1 MLGSLSRTLSHIL
14 KHPFNRGR
22 EGQALLRY
30 LRWQFASRLASG
42 PILVDFVAPMKLC
55 VTSGMTGATLNIYTG
70 LAEFDD
76 MAFVL
81 HALRPGDTFLDV
93 GANVGAYSLL
103 AAAAGAQVIAV
114 EPAPAACRWLAL
126 NVRVNDLAARVEI
139 VPAAL
144 GRTAGSVRFTAGQDT
159 LNHVAT
165 EGEAAEA
172 VVVPVVRLDDAIAAR
187 GGAVPRLVK
196 IDVEGYETEV
206 LAGAERTLASPDLLA
221 VILELNGSG
230 ARYGFDDAALGA
242 RMSGLGFR
250 PCRYDAFARVLS
262 PLAAPN
268 AAQNTLFIRDMAEVE
283 RRLATAPRFRVQ
295 GREV

>member
-22 EGQALLRY
+22 EGEALLRY
-30 LRWQFASRLASG
+30 LRWQFASRLATG

-55 VTSGMTGATLNIYTG
+55 VTPGMTGATLNIYTG

-81 HALRPGDTFLDV
+81 HALRPGDAFLDV

-103 AAAAGAQVIAV
+103 AAAAGARVIAV

-126 NVRVNDLAARVEI
+126 NVRVNDLGARVEI

-144 GRTAGSVRFTAGQDT
+144 GRAAGSVRFTAGQDT
-159 LNHVAT
+159 LNHVA
-165 EGEAAEA
+165 EAGETADA
-172 VVVPVVRLDDAIAAR
+172 VTVPVERLDDVAAR
-187 GGAVPRLVK
+187 GGDVPRIIK

-206 LAGAERTLASPDLLA
+206 LAGADRTLASPDLLA

-250 PCRYDAFARVLS
+250 PCRYDAAARVLS
-262 PLAAPN
+262 PLDQPN
-268 AAQNTLFIRDMAEVE
+268 AAQNTLFVRDRAEVE
-283 RRLATAPRFRVQ
+283 RRLARAPRFRVQ